1 MKLRFKI
8 ILSIL
13 FCLVCIP
20 SYADLHKASIVET
33 VDAQNAAQY
42 HNNMGTFYYNDK
54 DYFAAIKE
62 YRIAIGINPDSQ
74 TTATYFNNLGKV
86 YLLLGEIQVKNGLP
100 LQGWDDFSKMA
111 QISFEEAIL
120 KDCMK
125 LEYYQ
130 NLIKAYKLTG
140 VMNQKKEYFLSN
152 KDKNIFN
159 VIPAALILSEQ
170 GNIQYANMLLDDFVV
185 QNPDIII
192 TNDLKK
198 IIKQNLEKTKEDL

>member
-8 ILSIL
+8 IFSIFL
-13 FCLVCIP
+13 CLICN
-20 SYADLHKASIVET
+20 SSFADLHKASIVET
-33 VDAQNAAQY
+33 VDAKKAAQF
-42 HNNMGTFYYNDK
+42 HNNMGTYYFNDK

-140 VMNQKKEYFLSN
+140 VTTKKKNYFISN
-152 KDKNIFN
+152 RDKNPFN
-159 VIPAALILSEQ
+159 VIPLALILSEE
-170 GNIQYANMLLDDFVV
+170 GNLQYANMLLDDFVV

-192 TNDLKK
+192 SNDLKK
-198 IIKQNLEKTKEDL
+198 IIKQNLEKIKEDL